1 MSKRSKLASKIVFAV
16 LVLFIIGYTF
26 ATPGDFADFEGS
38 THTGCHGTNPVSPTG
53 YVELN
58 SSAGS
63 NLLPGQVF
71 NISVQ
76 IKSFAEGSSKLVSIG
91 FAQGNPG
98 RGDNKKFVFNPAKY
112 DSISIDG
119 FGNSGILSFQAT
131 APSSFGNYTL
141 VADVLEGGEGSGSE
155 SFEWATGT
163 INLLIGFPS
172 VPGAPILENL
182 TSNTSILEI
191 GDTQSIQID
200 AYDNETS
207 IDQILIEF
215 NGVNHSLIHSVGNTY
230 IYQNWTPSNIGQKS
244 YIIYAYDT
252 ENKLSGAGGS
262 FTVQDTV
269 LPIYSNYNK
278 SSDIVEAGET
288 VIIQISA
295 TDIAGIKEV
304 SIEFESVVHPMAYIG
319 SDTWSYELRAPDQ
332 GGILDYTIKIEDN
345 SGNTETIDDS
355 LQITGGISGGLSGL
369 NDLTAL
375 VFGSLIAVLSISFIG
390 IALKKRKHFF

>member
-98 RGDNKKFVFNPAKY
+98 RGDNKQFVFNPAKY

-131 APSSFGNYTL
+131 APSSF
-141 VADVLEGGEGSGSE
+141 
-155 SFEWATGT
+155 
-163 INLLIGFPS
+163 
-172 VPGAPILENL
+172 
-182 TSNTSILEI
+182 
-191 GDTQSIQID
+191 
-200 AYDNETS
+200 
-207 IDQILIEF
+207 
-215 NGVNHSLIHSVGNTY
+215 
-230 IYQNWTPSNIGQKS
+230 
-244 YIIYAYDT
+244 
-252 ENKLSGAGGS
+252 
-262 FTVQDTV
+262 
-269 LPIYSNYNK
+269 
-278 SSDIVEAGET
+278 
-288 VIIQISA
+288 
-295 TDIAGIKEV
+295 
-304 SIEFESVVHPMAYIG
+304 
-319 SDTWSYELRAPDQ
+319 
-332 GGILDYTIKIEDN
+332 
-345 SGNTETIDDS
+345 
-355 LQITGGISGGLSGL
+355 
-369 NDLTAL
+369 
-375 VFGSLIAVLSISFIG
+375 
-390 IALKKRKHFF
+390 